1 MTVHSEYLPTLPLP
15 WREGNKIQTDRSQPQ
30 AGAADCVV
38 ASCKSSQCHFRAMK
52 LRVLVQVFMSWL
64 PEETAEQKVSTLG
77 ATRVVPQAAV
87 LMAYESQSLLEVLA
101 WFVFCG
107 YHI

>member
-1 MTVHSEYLPTLPLP
+1 
-15 WREGNKIQTDRSQPQ
+15 
-30 AGAADCVV
+30 
-38 ASCKSSQCHFRAMK
+38 
-52 LRVLVQVFMSWL
+52 MSWL